1 MLNDFKE
8 WLSDNLRYILLGL
21 AVILI
26 LVIAF
31 FAIRLISG
39 FGSSEKKEPETETVT
54 EVMTTTESETTA
66 AESQQLEKNVPE
78 VLGLIEKYYTARQ
91 NKDYETLAA
100 ICEDFGDSMQAQ
112 LEREDAAVEG
122 YSNFMT
128 YSKPGLTEGSY
139 VVYVYVETKLTGI
152 ATQAPSLLEKYVLPD
167 AEGNLMIAETDRS
180 TEIKEYTQRLQ
191 ADDDVQALINDV
203 NTALANAMEA
213 DEDLKNFVESQSS
226 GTSAGGTDSGEG
238 SGEDAGD
245 TAAAATTGTM
255 QATTE
260 VNVRGTASADATL
273 YGVLTTGQQVEV
285 LENLDS
291 GWSKIRYT
299 VNDTT
304 IEGYV
309 MTQYLGAVQ

>member
-21 AVILI
+21 AGILI

-39 FGSSEKKEPETETVT
+39 LGSSKETETETEIVT
-54 EVMTTTESETTA
+54 EAETETKVIDS
-66 AESQQLEKNVPE
+66 AEVQLVKNVPE
-78 VLGLIEKYYTARQ
+78 VLGLIEKYYTAR
-91 NKDYETLAA
+91 NEKDYATLAS
-100 ICEDFGDSMQAQ
+100 ICEDFDQAKI
-112 LEREDAAVEG
+112 ESEDAAVES
-122 YSNFMT
+122 YNNYMT

-139 VVYVYVETKLTGI
+139 VVYIYVEMKLTGI
-152 ATQAPSLLEKYVLPD
+152 DTQAPSLLQQYVLPD
-167 AEGNLMIAETDRS
+167 SEGNLMLAEVDRS
-180 TEIKEYTQRLQ
+180 TEIKEYAQEMQTD
-191 ADDDVQALINDV
+191 ADVQALIQDVTDAYETAMENDE
-203 NTALANAMEA
+203 NLAN
-213 DEDLKNFVESQSS
+213 FVAAQSS
-226 GTSAGGTDSGEG
+226 GSSDNSTSGDSAGD
-238 SGEDAGD
+238 D
-245 TAAAATTGTM
+245 TTAAATTGTM

-260 VNVRGTASADATL
+260 VNVRGSASADATL

-285 LENLDS
+285 LENLDV

-299 VNDTT
+299 VNGTT